1 MGTSEV
7 GTNTSQATAVR
18 FSHATVQIPL
28 CNFRKL
34 AVKVC
39 SDIRGFRFHVPI
51 ILSQGH
57 RAAYRLQ
64 TWAVRRS
71 VTMQCWFSGE
81 GSKAGVHVGAWVSG
95 RANTPVYV
103 LLK

>member
-18 FSHATVQIPL
+18 FSHATVKMPL

-57 RAAYRLQ
+57 RGSL
-64 TWAVRRS
+64 S
-71 VTMQCWFSGE
+71 VTDM
-81 GSKAGVHVGAWVSG
+81 G
-95 RANTPVYV
+95 RQAFCHNVV
-103 LLK
+103 LVFWGGG